1 MKESQFMDLLLK
13 ACVPSYLTVQMVN
26 LHKNQVVDLILLCN
40 NLGTAFLLPKA
51 KRFGFQS
58 EF

>member
-1 MKESQFMDLLLK
+1 MDLLLK